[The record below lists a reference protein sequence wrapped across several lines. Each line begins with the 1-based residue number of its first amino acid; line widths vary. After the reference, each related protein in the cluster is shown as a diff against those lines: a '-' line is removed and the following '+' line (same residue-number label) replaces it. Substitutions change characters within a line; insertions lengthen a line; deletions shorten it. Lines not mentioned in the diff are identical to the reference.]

1 MSLAATPRPH
11 LWTRMDLQ
19 RMVES
24 RILDP
29 EARIELLDGE
39 IVDMPPMGPL
49 HGHAIS
55 WANGMLV
62 RAFGAEWVVRVQLDL
77 ALDDY
82 NQPVPDFALLTAR
95 RMRELTDHPSLVDLV
110 IEVSDSSL
118 SYDRIRKAAA
128 YARAGIPEYWIV
140 NLPQRRLEVH
150 RQPDPASGTW
160 RERLELREDE
170 VCQPLA
176 RPETSIRVA
185 ELLGAPPDM

>member
-1 MSLAATPRPH
+1 MSLATPRPH
-11 LWTRMDLQ
+11 LWTRQDVQ
-19 RMVES
+19 RMVET

-62 RAFGAEWVVRVQLDL
+62 RAFGPEWVVRVQLDL
-77 ALDDY
+77 ALDDH

-95 RMRELTDHPSLVDLV
+95 AMRELADHPSKVDLV

-140 NLPQRRLEVH
+140 NLQRRRLEVH
-150 RQPDPASGTW
+150 RQPDAAAGLW
-160 RERLELREDE
+160 HERLVLGEEDS
-170 VCQPLA
+170 CRPLG
-176 RPETSIRVA
+176 RPETVVRVA
-185 ELLGAPPDM
+185 ELMGAPPE